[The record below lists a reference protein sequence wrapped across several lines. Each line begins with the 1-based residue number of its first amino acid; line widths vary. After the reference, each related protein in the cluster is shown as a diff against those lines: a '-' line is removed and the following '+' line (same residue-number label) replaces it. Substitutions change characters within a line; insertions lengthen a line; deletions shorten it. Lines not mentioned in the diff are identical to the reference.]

1 MEGSSNDLDENILSK
16 SPYITHVIFSSG
28 GLMGLC
34 YLGILR
40 YLYIENI
47 TKNIKYIAGTSI
59 GAYFGL
65 ILALKI
71 PIEYIEEELYKIIT
85 ELNEK
90 QDMVITKNN
99 IFQLFQSNGIYDIRF
114 LMSPIVKYIKTEY
127 DVTDLT
133 YIELTKKNGVNLY
146 VSCTC
151 LNTSSNKIFS
161 IENTPNV
168 SVLESVL
175 ASMSIPFFI
184 HPVCIDGEYYIDGIM
199 SKSPQVD
206 NFFLDVNEYNILSF
220 LLYSTC
226 KEDIQV
232 YERDTRFNFVTYTI
246 RMLQIM
252 LSTLIAH
259 TTDNMENPKYNNVMK
274 IKNLPYS
281 KVVKFRIKNDEILID
296 VTHEDMENMILKGF
310 VDVTNYMNKRY
321 NN

>member
-1 MEGSSNDLDENILSK
+1 MDDSSSDLLSK

-40 YLYIENI
+40 YLYIENM

-65 ILALKI
+65 VLALKI
-71 PIEYIEEELYKIIT
+71 PIEYIEEELYQIIT
-85 ELNEK
+85 DLNEK
-90 QDMVITKNN
+90 PDMVITKSN
-99 IFQLFQSNGIYDIRF
+99 IFQMFQLNGIYDIRY
-114 LMSPIVKYIKTEY
+114 LMTPIVKYIKSEY
-127 DVTDLT
+127 DVSDFT
-133 YIELTKKNGVNLY
+133 YLELAKKTGVNLY
-146 VSCTC
+146 ISCTC
-151 LNTSSNKIFS
+151 MNTSSNKIFS

-168 SVLESVL
+168 SVLESIL

-206 NFFLDVNEYNILSF
+206 NFFLDVNKDNILSF
-220 LLYSTC
+220 LLYSSC
-226 KEDIQV
+226 KEDFQV
-232 YERDTRFNFVTYTI
+232 YEKNTHFSFVTYTI

-252 LSTLIAH
+252 LTTLIEH
-259 TTDNMENPKYNNVMK
+259 TTENMENSKYNNVMK
-274 IKNLPYS
+274 IKNLPYN

-296 VTHEDMENMILKGF
+296 IAHEDMDNMILKGF
-310 VDVTNYMNKRY
+310 IDVTNYMNKRY
-321 NN
+321 NK